1 MTLPFVIQNGQVFI
15 RDTLIQDGT
24 ISNAKIG
31 NFIQSNNYVAGSV
44 GWKLDK
50 SGTFENYGS
59 TAGEGAMKQTNQT
72 ISVKDGSNVLR
83 VQVGRLTG
91 CSDMAY
97 GIQTGMLQENPTTMA
112 SNPFPSLGEYSWLPG
127 KPPAAGLYGALR
139 NESWFVLSLDEGGNS
154 VGRRIVASGSTITVS
169 AASSVGL
176 GNYPASKCEVVVFM
190 EKA

>member
-97 GIQTGMLQENPTTMA
+97 GIQTWDA
-112 SNPFPSLGEYSWLPG
+112 SG
-127 KPPAAGLYGALR
+127 KPNNYGIKPVSVVGRIQLAAGQT
-139 NESWFVLSLDEGGNS
+139 
-154 VGRRIVASGSTITVS
+154 SGSWS
-169 AASSVGL
+169 L
-176 GNYPASKCEVVVFM
+176 RCPQE
-190 EKA
+190 